1 MNAFEYFINSP
12 SFSNQ
17 KDNLEKALDEK
28 ESNPVSAI
36 TRSFYVVNDLVNR
49 LLKDNGVTPG
59 SKIADN
65 IRFLSEDNIIPE
77 SINENLFN
85 IRRIRNKFAAHP
97 NEIDGKQIIADP
109 ITTTYYLK
117 HLYEF
122 LEWYFNKYLGEK
134 ISFDN
139 FDIVFTTVKEV
150 EIEKEN
156 QSENILLFELPKF
169 YIDNEY
175 FANNNIKKTSIN
187 ELDTKELLE
196 VYKMFFTTS
205 LPLTTI
211 EEKVFSTTKT
221 KGVIVY
227 YLINSYMD
235 SGITYS
241 WRKYILKFGIY
252 KTIENIEEKIEM
264 LSDDKSIKLRNL
276 LSLLKSVK

>member
-17 KDNLEKALDEK
+17 KDNLVKALEER

-36 TRSFYVVNDLVNR
+36 TRSFYIVNDLVNR

-65 IRFLSEDNIIPE
+65 IKFLSEDNIIPE

-109 ITTTYYLK
+109 ITTTFYLK

-122 LEWYFNKYLGEK
+122 IEWYFNKYLGEK

-139 FDIVFTTVKEV
+139 FDTIITTVKEV
-150 EIEKEN
+150 EILKEN
-156 QSENILLFELPKF
+156 QSDNILIIELPKF

-175 FANNNIKKTSIN
+175 FANNNIKKSSIN
-187 ELDTKELLE
+187 ELDTKELLD
-196 VYKMFFTTS
+196 VYKLFFTTN
-205 LPLTTI
+205 LPITAI
-211 EEKVFSTTKT
+211 EEKVFSSTKT

-227 YLINSYMD
+227 YIVNSYMD

-241 WRKYILKFGIY
+241 WRKYVQKFGIV
-252 KTIENIEEKIEM
+252 KTIENIEEKIET
-264 LSDDKSIKLRNL
+264 LSNEKSRLFRNL
-276 LSLLKSVK
+276 ISILKQI